1 MQLKQSI
8 KHSSLLR
15 KEDLRIKL
23 IAMLLP
29 RSMALIKLM
38 SQRKCNNSEN
48 QFQDIV
54 ESTEEFKLIMFSV

>member
-8 KHSSLLR
+8 KHYSMLR
-15 KEDLRIKL
+15 EEVLKHKM
-23 IAMLLP
+23 IAMLWP
-29 RSMALIKLM
+29 PSMVLIKLM
-38 SQRKCNNSEN
+38 SKRKYNNSVS

>member
-8 KHSSLLR
+8 KHFSLLR

-23 IAMLLP
+23 RAMLWP
-29 RSMALIKLM
+29 RSMVLIKLM

>member
-8 KHSSLLR
+8 KHFSLLR

-23 IAMLLP
+23 IAMLWP
-29 RSMALIKLM
+29 HSMVLIKLM